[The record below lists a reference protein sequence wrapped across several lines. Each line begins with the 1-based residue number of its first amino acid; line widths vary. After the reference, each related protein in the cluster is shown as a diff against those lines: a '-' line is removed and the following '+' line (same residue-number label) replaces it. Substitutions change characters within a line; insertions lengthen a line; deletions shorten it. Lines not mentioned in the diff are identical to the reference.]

1 MDIVD
6 QATRSRM
13 MSGIRGRDTSPELCV
28 RRLLHSLGF
37 RYRLH
42 DRSLP
47 GTPDIVLPKFRTIVQ
62 VQGCF
67 WHGHDCHLFKLP
79 ETRREFWIEKIN
91 SNRQRDRLANEALIE
106 GGWRVAVVWECALK
120 RKTRNDFSE
129 MLSTWIRC
137 GDSTTLTISGSQNQP

>member
-1 MDIVD
+1 
-6 QATRSRM
+6 